1 MHCRNCGAELRP
13 TDELCSA
20 CGQGVAEGQDRSF
33 AHLVRASLEEVTSVF
48 SRLWRSIRAL
58 MFSPGVLSRD
68 FRDGRRRR
76 FLSPIGLFLLGN
88 LLYFLAP
95 PLSDLQLS
103 LEDQYE
109 LQPYRVLI
117 TGWVD
122 NYIAQSGQTFGEV
135 ARLYELRIAELAK
148 VMVILMVPLVA
159 LVTQLLFF
167 DRRLYYADHVV
178 IALHYLAFVL
188 IYLIATSAMLGV
200 LYWVLPGGVSANLPR
215 LVPVVLCGVLIYA
228 APMLK
233 RAMDVSWWRAI
244 LFTPL
249 FVVGFFIAH
258 LTYRLLQF
266 TIGFTL
272 VTIT

>member
-1 MHCRNCGAELRP
+1 MNCRNCGAELRS
-13 TDELCSA
+13 TDKFCPA
-20 CGQGVAEGQDRSF
+20 CGQGVAEGLDRSF
-33 AHLVRASLEEVTSVF
+33 SHLLRARLEEVTSVD
-48 SRLWRSIRAL
+48 SRFWRSIKAL
-58 MFSPGVLSRD
+58 IFSPGSLSRA
-68 FRDGRRRR
+68 FREGRRRQ
-76 FLSPIGLFLLGN
+76 FLSPIGIFLLGN

-95 PLSDLQLS
+95 PLSDLQLPLS
-103 LEDQYE
+103 DQYE

-122 NYIAQSGQTFGEV
+122 HYIAQSGQSFEDV

-148 VMVILMVPLVA
+148 VMVIFMVPLVA
-159 LVTQLLFF
+159 LVTQALFL

-188 IYLIATSAMLGV
+188 IYLISTSAVFSLI
-200 LYWVLPGGVSANLPR
+200 YWLAPDGDGRYLPR